1 MAEKKYKY
9 QEVKIADLLLNPN
22 NPRFNP
28 VKYQTETILSM
39 IDDQGEKLVVL
50 AEHIIKYGLNPTD
63 VILVC
68 PYEKQ
73 WLVLEGNRRVT
84 ALKLINEPDLI
95 PDELSKLKKEFQRLN
110 GVVDNSLLDSIPCV
124 VAKDAEQ
131 GKEWIR
137 LKHTGE
143 NEGAGTVRWD
153 GQQTSRFNSQTSGT
167 VDARI
172 IFLDELRGLK
182 EIPEEYKERFHLIKK
197 TNFDRL
203 TKDPDVRELLGIGAS
218 DNKLF
223 LVDGVN
229 AYLLE
234 VLYDLIFADLSVGKI
249 YSKEDRK
256 EYLLSIA
263 KRVEDKGSDKRTDV
277 ESGSKRTDSESSTSD
292 ARSDKDGKSGAGG
305 TPSRE
310 DRGEQGAETSTP
322 TGRDG
327 SFKGKSYP
335 INRKTLVPQH
345 HKLTITHARITRIF
359 NELKALDVETYP
371 NAVAVLMRVFIE
383 LSTDCYISTHALTN
397 VNVDSKFRQKIEAV
411 AGDLET
417 KKILTK
423 HELRAARQMASGNME
438 NSSIKTFHAYVHN
451 KDLTPSATDLKTAWD
466 DLWLFIEGMWR

>member
-1 MAEKKYKY
+1 MVEKKYKY
-9 QEVKIADLLLNPN
+9 QEVKIADLLPNPN

-39 IDDQGEKLVVL
+39 INDQEEKLVVL
-50 AEHIIKYGLNPTD
+50 AEHIIKNGLNPTD

-68 PYEKQ
+68 PYENQ

-84 ALKLINEPDLI
+84 ALKLINEPDII

-110 GVVDNSLLDSIPCV
+110 GIVDNSLLDSIPCV
-124 VAKDAEQ
+124 VAEDAEQ
-131 GKEWIR
+131 GREWIR

-153 GQQTSRFNSQTSGT
+153 GQQTSRFNSQTSGA

-172 IFLDELRGLK
+172 IFLDELRELK
-182 EIPEEYKERFHLIKK
+182 AIPEEYKERFHLIKK

-203 TKDPDVRELLGIGAS
+203 TKDPDVRELLGIGVS

-229 AYLLE
+229 DYLLE
-234 VLYDLIFADLSVGKI
+234 VLYDLMFADLSVGKI

-263 KRVEDKGSDKRTDV
+263 KRVEEK
-277 ESGSKRTDSESSTSD
+277 ESAQRTDSKQTDRESGTSD
-292 ARSDKDGKSGAGG
+292 AHSDKGRESGADS

-310 DRGEQGAETSTP
+310 DGGEQGAETSTSA
-322 TGRDG
+322 GRDG
-327 SFKGKSYP
+327 SSKGKSYP
-335 INRKTLVPQH
+335 INRKVLVPQH
-345 HKLTITHARITRIF
+345 HKLTITHARIAKIF
-359 NELKALDVETYP
+359 SELKTLDVETYP
-371 NAVAVLMRVFIE
+371 NATAVLMRVFIE
-383 LSTDCYISTHALTN
+383 LSTDCYISTHALTS
-397 VNVDSKFRQKIEAV
+397 VNADSKLRQKIEAV
-411 AGDLET
+411 AGDLEA
-417 KKILTK
+417 KKVRSN

-438 NSSIKTFHAYVHN
+438 NSSIKTFHSYVHN
-451 KDLTPSATDLKTAWD
+451 KDLTPSATDLKAAWD

>member
-1 MAEKKYKY
+1 MAEQRYKY
-9 QEVKIADLLLNPN
+9 EEVKIADLLLNPN

-39 IDDQGEKLVVL
+39 IDDQGDKLVVL
-50 AEHIIKYGLNPTD
+50 AEHIINHGLNPTD

-73 WLVLEGNRRVT
+73 LLVLEGNRRVT
-84 ALKLINEPDLI
+84 ALKLVNEPDLI

-110 GVVDNSLLDSIPCV
+110 SIVDNSLLDSITCV

-153 GQQTSRFNSQTSGT
+153 GQQTSRFNSQTSGI

-172 IFLDELRGLK
+172 VFLDELRGLR
-182 EIPEEYKERFHLIKK
+182 EVPAEYKERFHLIKK

-203 TKDPDVRELLGIGAS
+203 TKDPDVRELLGIDVI
-218 DNKLF
+218 DNKLV
-223 LVDGVN
+223 LINGVN
-229 AYLLE
+229 SYLLE

-256 EYLLSIA
+256 NYLLKIVE
-263 KRVEDKGSDKRTDV
+263 RVEAKEGS
-277 ESGSKRTDSESSTSD
+277 GRTDSSKPKQSGGEEDSSAPHAS
-292 ARSDKDGKSGAGG
+292 GKSGAEGARSKSAESEHGTGG
-305 TPSRE
+305 DSA
-310 DRGEQGAETSTP
+310 AEGMGTVA
-322 TGRDG
+322 
-327 SFKGKSYP
+327 KGKGYP
-335 INRKTLVPQH
+335 INRKALVPQQH
-345 HKLTITHARITRIF
+345 RLTITHARIAKIF
-359 NELKALDVETYP
+359 NELKTLDTEAYP
-371 NAVAVLMRVFIE
+371 NAVSVLLRVFIE
-383 LSTDCYISTHALTN
+383 LSADCYITTHAISDAT
-397 VNVDSKFRQKIEAV
+397 VDSKLSRKIEAV
-411 AGDLET
+411 ASDLEV

-423 HELRAARQMASGNME
+423 YELRAARQMASGNME
-438 NSSIKTFHAYVHN
+438 NSSVKTFHSYVHN
-451 KDLTPSATDLKTAWD
+451 KDLTPSATDLKAAWD

>member
-1 MAEKKYKY
+1 MAEKKYVY
-9 QEVKIADLLLNPN
+9 QEVKIADLLLNSS
-22 NPRFNP
+22 NPRFIP

-39 IDDQGEKLVVL
+39 IDDQREKLVVL

-95 PDELSKLKKEFQRLN
+95 PDELIKLKREFKRLN
-110 GVVDNSLLDSIPCV
+110 GVVDDSLLDSIPCV
-124 VAKDAEQ
+124 VARDAEQ

-153 GQQTSRFNSQTSGT
+153 GQQTSRFNSLTSGI

-172 IFLDELRGLK
+172 IFLDELRGSK
-182 EIPEEYKERFHLIKK
+182 EIPAEYKEHFHLIKK

-203 TKDPDVRELLGIGAS
+203 TKDPDARELLGIGTS

-256 EYLLSIA
+256 EYLLSII
-263 KRVEDKGSDKRTDV
+263 KRVEEK
-277 ESGSKRTDSESSTSD
+277 ESGKNAGDESAPKQPDSKVDSFD
-292 ARSDKDGKSGAGG
+292 ASLDKDEESGAGG
-305 TPSRE
+305 TLSRK
-310 DRGEQGAETSTP
+310 DGGAQGAESSTSARR
-322 TGRDG
+322 GG
-327 SFKGKSYP
+327 SSKGKSYP
-335 INRKTLVPQH
+335 INRKALVPQH
-345 HKLTITHARITRIF
+345 HRLTITHARITKIF
-359 NELKALDVETYP
+359 NELKALDIEAYP

-383 LSTDCYISTHALTN
+383 LSTDCYISTHALAN
-397 VNVDSKFRQKIEAV
+397 VNADSKFRQKIEAV
-411 AGDLET
+411 IGDLEVQ
-417 KKILTK
+417 KILTK

-451 KDLTPSATDLKTAWD
+451 KDLTPSATDLKAAWD
-466 DLWLFIEGMWR
+466 DLWPFIEGMWR

>member
-1 MAEKKYKY
+1 MAEQKYKY
-9 QEVKIADLLLNPN
+9 QEAKIADLLLNPN

-39 IDDQGEKLVVL
+39 IDDQGDKLVVL
-50 AEHIIKYGLNPTD
+50 AEHIINHGLNPTD

-73 WLVLEGNRRVT
+73 LLVLEGNRRVT
-84 ALKLINEPDLI
+84 ALKLVNEPDLI

-110 GVVDNSLLDSIPCV
+110 SIVDNSLLDSITCV
-124 VAKDAEQ
+124 VANDAEQ
-131 GKEWIR
+131 GEEWIR

-153 GQQTSRFNSQTSGT
+153 GQQTSRFNSQTSGI

-172 IFLDELRGLK
+172 VFLDELRSLR

-203 TKDPDVRELLGIGAS
+203 TKDPDVRELLGIDVI
-218 DNKLF
+218 DNKLV
-223 LVDGVN
+223 LINGVN
-229 AYLLE
+229 SYLLE

-256 EYLLSIA
+256 NYLLKIVE
-263 KRVEDKGSDKRTDV
+263 RVEVKGDS
-277 ESGSKRTDSESSTSD
+277 SRTDSSESKQSD
-292 ARSDKDGKSGAGG
+292 DAEDSSSSHAGGKSGAEGTRSKSDESEHGTGG
-305 TPSRE
+305 DSA
-310 DRGEQGAETSTP
+310 AEGMGTAT
-322 TGRDG
+322 
-327 SFKGKSYP
+327 KGKGYP
-335 INRKTLVPQH
+335 INRKALVPQQH
-345 HKLTITHARITRIF
+345 RLTITHARIAKIF
-359 NELKALDVETYP
+359 NELKTLDTEVYP
-371 NAVAVLMRVFIE
+371 NAVSVLLRVFIE
-383 LSTDCYISTHALTN
+383 LSADCYITTHAISDA
-397 VNVDSKFRQKIEAV
+397 NVDSKLSRKIEAV
-411 AGDLET
+411 ANDLEV

-438 NSSIKTFHAYVHN
+438 NSSVKTFHSYVHN
-451 KDLTPSATDLKTAWD
+451 KDLTPSATDLKAAWD